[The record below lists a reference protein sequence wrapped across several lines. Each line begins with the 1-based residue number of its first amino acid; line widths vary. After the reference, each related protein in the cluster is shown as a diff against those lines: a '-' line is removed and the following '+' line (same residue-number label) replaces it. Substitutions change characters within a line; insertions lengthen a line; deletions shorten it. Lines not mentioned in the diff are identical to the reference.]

1 MKQSNKKK
9 IDCELVLIISIFVV
23 LLALLKL
30 NQIKYQVAFEIMF
43 LILVVLILLYVL
55 IVYSPRFK
63 NLNTFILLL
72 TSHLILL
79 PILQIIIYAND
90 SKQFAIDPNFIN
102 QKENEIE
109 NELRDYRNSE
119 ILSELLKSK
128 RLKNSDFSRYNEYIS
143 EDSTKFIIKSQ
154 GEFVNNHPAADREER
169 RSADYH
175 VIIIIRNTDSI
186 IIRRSEEI
194 SSKDAIRNLLK
205 RKSELLRE
213 LNNPNR
219 RIERMDLWLDSISGF
234 LLGNIKPNSK
244 LSQVVQLV
252 QIFLLS
258 TIAILFGD
266 FIVNMDSL
274 KIRPKNQKNK
284 NG

>member
-9 IDCELVLIISIFVV
+9 IDSELVLIISIFVV